1 MREIKF
7 RGKEINTC
15 EWVYGFYTQGSWIDP
30 NTGKETV
37 RHIIHADFL
46 YDVKQETIGQFT
58 GLYDKSDKEI
68 YEGDIIAVRSVEHK
82 KKMIVHEI
90 FYDEREGRFKA
101 GLNGTHNRGDFGCV
115 GLDDAGWVQ
124 SKEVIGNIHDNF
136 DLMK

>member
-7 RGKEINTC
+7 RAKDLLS
-15 EWVYGFYTQGSWIDP
+15 GSWAIGDLHVLCDKPHIHTERTCFPFAGKRAFVDP
-30 NTGKETV
+30 K
-37 RHIIHADFL
+37 
-46 YDVKQETIGQFT
+46 TIGQFT
-58 GLYDKSDKEI
+58 GLSDKNGEDI

-82 KKMIVHEI
+82 EKMIVHEI

-124 SKEVIGNIHDNF
+124 SKEVIGNIYDNPE
-136 DLMK
+136 LLEG